1 VTGLRIAA
9 GALAAFM
16 HANGIAV
23 VYHSDAMAHGR
34 ERGRVGIDAHDRLM
48 YRPL

>member
-1 VTGLRIAA
+1 VIGLRIVA
-9 GALAAFM
+9 GALAALT

-34 ERGRVGIDAHDRLM
+34 ERVGIDAHDRLM
-48 YRPL
+48 YRQL